1 MESKVCVV
9 GNPKRNHSDNEDDS
23 RESKQSRW
31 HSSRDRHSDREKY
44 DKSGGRKYQ
53 KLKVGDPY
61 YSGGTLT
68 SNVESEDRYKD
79 ESKRSRKIRSGNHHE
94 KENRSR
100 NEDYREDEKIG
111 APYYSGGVAG
121 TESESGE
128 ELSDV
133 EDDKVG
139 QRYYSTGLTKDK
151 KQNVCTNSLG
161 I

>member
-9 GNPKRNHSDNEDDS
+9 GNPKRNHSDNEDDG

-68 SNVESEDRYKD
+68 GNVESEDRYKD
-79 ESKRSRKIRSGNHHE
+79 ESKRSRKIRSGDHHE
-94 KENRSR
+94 KENKSR
-100 NEDYREDEKIG
+100 NEDEKIG
-111 APYYSGGVAG
+111 APYYSGGGAVM
-121 TESESGE
+121 ERESGE
-128 ELSDV
+128 ELSDF

-139 QRYYSTGLTKDK
+139 QRYYSTGSTKDK
-151 KQNVCTNSLG
+151 KQNVCTNCLG
-161 I
+161 IQN